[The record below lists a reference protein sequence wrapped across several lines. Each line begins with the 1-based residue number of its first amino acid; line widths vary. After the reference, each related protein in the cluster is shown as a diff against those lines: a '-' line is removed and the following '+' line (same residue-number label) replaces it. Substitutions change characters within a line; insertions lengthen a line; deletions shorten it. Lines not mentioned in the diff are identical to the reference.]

1 MSICL
6 LNDTMLSLIVTLLFP
21 FNCSGLLI
29 VSYSSSHLPSLSVY
43 LSFFLS
49 LSLSLS
55 SFLSF
60 LPPFRDVMQ
69 YVTGTGKGNRPE
81 NRDFAPFSIAP
92 SGEDPFIL
100 IFVYTS

>member
-6 LNDTMLSLIVTLLFP
+6 LNDTMLSVIVTLLFL
-21 FNCSGLLI
+21 SI
-29 VSYSSSHLPSLSVY
+29 VLACSLSLTPPHTY
-43 LSFFLS
+43 HLSLSISLSFF

-92 SGEDPFIL
+92 SGENPFML
-100 IFVYTS
+100 IFV